1 MATEKGWF
9 IKSKDPNDLYFTLRT
24 EIDGTWTTNL
34 DMALLFAR
42 KVDAESYY
50 GIHPLRTNDAL
61 VAWTNA
67 LNVAHNDAER
77 EGEQNAAAADE
88 EPERPGEIC
97 AENPADI

>member
-50 GIHPLRTNDAL
+50 GNHFHASARDAYT
-61 VAWTNA
+61 VM
-67 LNVAHNDAER
+67 
-77 EGEQNAAAADE
+77 GIQ
-88 EPERPGEIC
+88 
-97 AENPADI
+97 